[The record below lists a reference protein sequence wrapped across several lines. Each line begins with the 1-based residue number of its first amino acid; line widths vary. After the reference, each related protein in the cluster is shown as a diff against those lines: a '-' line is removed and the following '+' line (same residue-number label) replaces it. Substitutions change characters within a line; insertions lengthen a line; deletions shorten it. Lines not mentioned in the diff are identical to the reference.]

1 MLALHLSSKIWAIL
15 LLAVVLIIASC
26 DNAGEPIVPA
36 PADVH
41 MVHHSFAD
49 DTLALERGIDA
60 VPENDGIFLAWYD
73 LNDSNIGQ
81 YNIYRR
87 RNDESYF
94 RIIKRII
101 LEQVSS
107 GRDTTF
113 IDDNSDQGLDVNI
126 YYHYFVTATNT
137 QDEESGAEDT
147 LKYKLLSKPETRQ
160 PDGQTY
166 ESGLDTLLIFTWDFV
181 EVPNFYI
188 LKIENSFGHLHYIG
202 VFQVTEFFESQTL
215 ELKSIHDFPQLIPG
229 TYKWRIDSVGPD
241 EDNSGSES
249 KWKTFLIR

>member
-60 VPENDGIFLAWYD
+60 VPENDGISLAWYD
-73 LNDSNIGQ
+73 LNDRNIRQ

-137 QDEESGAEDT
+137 QDEESGAGDT
-147 LKYKLLSKPETRQ
+147 LKYKLLSKPECRW
-160 PDGQTY
+160 PDGQTF
-166 ESGLDTLLIFTWDFV
+166 SADSLPTITWDFV
-181 EVPNFYI
+181 DIPDLYV
-188 LKIENSFGHLHYIG
+188 LRIENIFGQLHYVGI
-202 VFQVTEFFESQTL
+202 FQSNYDNNSQAKDL
-215 ELKSIHDFPQLIPG
+215 NKIPNLPAFSPG
-229 TYKWRIDSVGPD
+229 DYLWRIDSVGPD